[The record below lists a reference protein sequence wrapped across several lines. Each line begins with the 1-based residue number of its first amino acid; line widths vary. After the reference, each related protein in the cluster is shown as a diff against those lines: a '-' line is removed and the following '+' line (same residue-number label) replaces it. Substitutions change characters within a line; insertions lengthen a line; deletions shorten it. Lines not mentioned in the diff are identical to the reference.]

1 MAQPARAGVNQHH
14 HLALADSVGAR
25 GRFVVHLFH
34 VLDLQKMIAASQRSE
49 LRQAA
54 FARALGY
61 RRGVGALERAARL
74 GEIGV
79 ALLPK
84 TVLHHPARAF
94 HQDSLQVA
102 RADLDESRASHA
114 ARHIAE
120 NLLHQLP
127 QSRPYI
133 ALFERGPHQPHA
145 AVDVEA
151 DAAGRDHAAI
161 AIHGRHAADG
171 ETVALVNIGHG
182 QARPHDS
189 RQRGHVHGLFQREV
203 FADLRHQ
210 GLAGVHH
217 DVGPHAPGFIAGNAM
232 AKRVDGFDPNQ
243 ISNTAPVSALETCSR

>member
-1 MAQPARAGVNQHH
+1 MV
-14 HLALADSVGAR
+14 
-25 GRFVVHLFH
+25 
-34 VLDLQKMIAASQRSE
+34 AASQRSK

-61 RRGVGALERAARL
+61 RRGVGALERAAGF

-79 ALLPK
+79 ALLAK

-94 HQDSLQVA
+94 HQDALQVA
-102 RADLDESRASHA
+102 RADLHETRSSGA
-114 ARHIAE
+114 ARDIAE
-120 NLLHQLP
+120 NLVDQVP
-127 QSRPYI
+127 QSRPYV

-151 DAAGRDHAAI
+151 DAAGRDHAVVAV
-161 AIHGRHAADG
+161 HGRHAADG

-203 FADLRHQ
+203 LADLRHQ

-217 DVGPHAPGFIAGNAM
+217 DVRPHAPGLIAGNAM
-232 AKRVDGFDPNQ
+232 AQRVDGFDPNQ
-243 ISNTAPVSALETCSR
+243 ISNTAPVSALVTCSR